1 MVIMSTFFHSQFMG
15 GNFNIL
21 VLIVTVAVVFCNV
34 IYHIRKFLSIPSL
47 LRDFCLHVCL
57 FYDGWLL
64 NIIKCSSASI

>member
-1 MVIMSTFFHSQFMG
+1 MVIMSNFFLFPIYG

-21 VLIVTVAVVFCNV
+21 VLIMTVAVVFCNF
-34 IYHIRKFLSIPSL
+34 IYQIREFLSIPSL

-57 FYDGWLL
+57 FYDGCLL